1 MDKNNIRS
9 TKISKIDKA
18 KFSELKYVAW
28 NFSSL
33 SDVSKLR
40 VFIKCMTEM
49 HQQTSRNNLFFEFCL
64 FLLSILNP
72 SLQGCIENC
81 RQALKY

>member
-18 KFSELKYVAW
+18 KFSELKNVAW

-49 HQQTSRNNLFFEFCL
+49 HQQTSRNNLFFESL
-64 FLLSILNP
+64 FVWTM
-72 SLQGCIENC
+72 G
-81 RQALKY
+81 RKWAK

>member
-1 MDKNNIRS
+1 MGKNNIRS
-9 TKISKIDKA
+9 TRIPKIDKA

-33 SDVSKLR
+33 SDVSRLR

-49 HQQTSRNNLFFEFCL
+49 HQQVSRNNLFYGS
-64 FLLSILNP
+64 LLGWTI
-72 SLQGCIENC
+72 GKKW
-81 RQALKY
+81 AK